1 MLVCKKPGMQFR
13 KGKVMTK
20 FVTSLSALWFVIVS
34 VAVGQVYAESFLPP
48 GKPVIEVGRVEVYR
62 SLKYGGRLVDDQLVV
77 RVDENGNAMLV
88 AGEGSTDEI
97 SVYLAE
103 NSRLE
108 FVASL
113 INLREVASAQGGSPV
128 RQADPASITIAGL
141 SFDSSSLNLSCR
153 WDEFARDWI
162 YALDLWGHDIV
173 TTMTPHLGRPKE
185 RRYVKL
191 LLPSARIGQLLP
203 LVQQAQE
210 FKADRMKPS
219 GE

>member
-1 MLVCKKPGMQFR
+1 MAKIIV
-13 KGKVMTK
+13 
-20 FVTSLSALWFVIVS
+20 SLSVLWIVLGCA
-34 VAVGQVYAESFLPP
+34 VVGQVYAESFLPP
-48 GKPVIEVGRVEVYR
+48 GQPVIEVGRVEVYR
-62 SLKYGGRLVDDQLVV
+62 SLKYGGRLVDEQLAVKM
-77 RVDENGNAMLV
+77 DEHGNALLV

-103 NSRLE
+103 NNRLE
-108 FVASL
+108 LIASL
-113 INLREVASAQGGSPV
+113 INLREVTSAQGGSPV

-173 TTMTPHLGRPKE
+173 TTTTLYLGRPKE

-191 LLPSARIGQLLP
+191 LLPSTRIEQLLN
-203 LVQQAQE
+203 LLQRVQE
-210 FKADRMKPS
+210 FKPEQMQKKH
-219 GE
+219 